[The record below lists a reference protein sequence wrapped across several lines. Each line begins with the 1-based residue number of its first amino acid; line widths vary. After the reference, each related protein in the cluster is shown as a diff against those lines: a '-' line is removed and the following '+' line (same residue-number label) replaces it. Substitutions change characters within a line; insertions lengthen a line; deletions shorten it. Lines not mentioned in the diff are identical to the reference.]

1 MYKNTLCLL
10 IVVLASCAQ
19 QPKSRTIS
27 QEKNKP
33 PKTTQINPVTTTP
46 KIRDK
51 KIKNPAKSHNQEPNT
66 YTSKK
71 LLTEK
76 IIKINAGKPVS
87 VVKDKPQVIL
97 SQPLNPKTPKK
108 IKHSEVKLSGTVN
121 LIMKAKSDEAASK
134 KDTVIYFIPD
144 NFTHQISKKT
154 YSIKMQ
160 NKRFTPNVLVVP
172 VGSTVTFP
180 NQDRI
185 LHNVFSVS
193 KIAPFDLG
201 LYAAGN
207 QKQVQLNKPGIAYV
221 NCNVHHAMHAD
232 ILVIDTPFYTHL
244 SENNQFELKNL
255 PSSKGT
261 LYVWHPRA
269 QLQEIVVNSQSKLNI
284 NLPITRSKIPQ
295 HLNKFGLPYTKKR
308 K

>member
-19 QPKSRTIS
+19 QPKSRPIT
-27 QEKNKP
+27 QVKNKP
-33 PKTTQINPVTTTP
+33 PKTTQVNPVTTTL
-46 KIRDK
+46 KTRDK
-51 KIKNPAKSHNQEPNT
+51 KIKNPTNGRNQEAT
-66 YTSKK
+66 ASTAKK

-76 IIKINAGKPVS
+76 TIQINASKPVS
-87 VVKDKPQVIL
+87 VDKDKPQVKL

-108 IKHSEVKLSGTVN
+108 IKGSEVKLSGTVN
-121 LIMKAKSDEAASK
+121 LIMKAKSDEPASK

-144 NFTHQISKKT
+144 NFAHQISKKT
-154 YSIKMQ
+154 YSIKTQ

-207 QKQVQLNKPGIAYV
+207 QKQVQFNKPGIAYV

-244 SENNQFELKNL
+244 GENNQFELKNL

-284 NLPITRSKIPQ
+284 NLPITRSKIPL